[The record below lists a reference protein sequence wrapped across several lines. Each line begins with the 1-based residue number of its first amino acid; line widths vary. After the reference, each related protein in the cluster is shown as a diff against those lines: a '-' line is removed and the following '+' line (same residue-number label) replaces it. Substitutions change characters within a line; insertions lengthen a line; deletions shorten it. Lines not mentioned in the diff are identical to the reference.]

1 MKKFLLYI
9 AAILSLI
16 LPASAQEKLVEC
28 RIIID
33 VPFCISGSEE
43 KHIRYDIDSVGLV
56 KSLQD
61 LRFIND
67 DINTTIKSV
76 EFYSSVSPEGS
87 LSFNRKLGK
96 KRLKTVERL
105 VRKYLEIPESVPVT
119 YTERMIPWDEFLL
132 PAIKADST
140 LAHREELIKVISN
153 SPRKSR
159 RSRLARARGGRLWKV
174 VKTEYFGLMRKGG
187 AIIILDRVTYEDMI
201 NDSTAQVFTD
211 GVSQVE
217 QSELYFP
224 RPLHEPSE
232 AEKAAAEA
240 AARNKFNY
248 GLSLKTNLIGLGL
261 GISNIGIEADL
272 AKHWSLAIPIYYSA
286 WNYFSPT
293 IKFRT
298 LGVQPEVRYWFKENN
313 TGLFLGAHLGV
324 ASYNIATDGLTRF
337 QDHNGKSPAWGGGI
351 SVGYRMP
358 LSKKHPNW
366 KVEFT
371 VGAGAYALYYDKF
384 YNLEDGRLFDSRRR
398 TYFGVDN
405 AAINISYRFNL
416 NKRKR

>member
-1 MKKFLLYI
+1 
-9 AAILSLI
+9 
-16 LPASAQEKLVEC
+16 
-28 RIIID
+28 
-33 VPFCISGSEE
+33 
-43 KHIRYDIDSVGLV
+43 
-56 KSLQD
+56 
-61 LRFIND
+61 
-67 DINTTIKSV
+67 
-76 EFYSSVSPEGS
+76 
-87 LSFNRKLGK
+87 
-96 KRLKTVERL
+96 
-105 VRKYLEIPESVPVT
+105 
-119 YTERMIPWDEFLL
+119 
-132 PAIKADST
+132 
-140 LAHREELIKVISN
+140 
-153 SPRKSR
+153 
-159 RSRLARARGGRLWKV
+159 
-174 VKTEYFGLMRKGG
+174 
-187 AIIILDRVTYEDMI
+187 
-201 NDSTAQVFTD
+201 VFTD

-232 AEKAAAEA
+232 AEKAA